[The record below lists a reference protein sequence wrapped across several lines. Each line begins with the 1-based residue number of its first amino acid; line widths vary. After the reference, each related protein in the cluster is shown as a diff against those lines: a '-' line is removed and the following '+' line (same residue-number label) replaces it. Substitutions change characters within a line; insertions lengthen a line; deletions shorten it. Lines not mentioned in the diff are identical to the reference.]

1 MQILKIGGS
10 VITKK
15 KEWKKLDKKAILQ
28 LAKELSAVFPKL
40 RKKLILVHGAGSFGH
55 PLVIKYGLNNGVY
68 TKQQLKNCKKV
79 QNSCMELAKFI
90 AENFIKNGV
99 PAVVF
104 NPHKLIVSSDK
115 RIEKFEVKP
124 VVSALK
130 KGLLPILY
138 GDMVPDKKLGYS
150 VCSGDQIVAWLGKKA
165 DQIILASDVDGIYV
179 KKKLIKKITINILP
193 KLISEIG
200 GSTTTDVTG
209 GMAGKILEIA
219 KSRKNAFIVNA
230 RKPKRIINLLLGR
243 QTVCT
248 KLMFEEGPKN
258 GKGLKK

>member
-15 KEWKKLDKKAILQ
+15 KEWKKVDKKAVLQ
-28 LAKELSAVFPKL
+28 IAKELSAVFPKL

-68 TKQQLKNCKKV
+68 TKQQLKDCKKV
-79 QNSCMELAKFI
+79 QNSCKELAKLI
-90 AENFIKNGV
+90 AENLTKNGV

-104 NPHKLIVSSDK
+104 NPHKLIVSSNK
-115 RIEKFEVKP
+115 RIERFEVKP

-165 DQIILASDVDGIYV
+165 ERIVFATDVDGVFV
-179 KKKLIKKITINILP
+179 KGKLLKTITTSRLP
-193 KLISEIG
+193 KLMSEIG
-200 GSTTTDVTG
+200 GSAATDVTG
-209 GMAGKILEIA
+209 GMAGKIMEIA
-219 KSRKNAFIVNA
+219 KIGKTAFIVNA
-230 RKPKRIINLLLGR
+230 RKPKRIARLLLGKE
-243 QTVCT
+243 TICT
-248 KLMFEEGPKN
+248 RLIF
-258 GKGLKK
+258 GKGRQKKKAL